1 MYFGFEDDH
10 VNAVL
15 ADVRKNDATG
25 QLATAT
31 TGGLVDIFFSETFSN
46 NFIVADSLLKRFRY
60 KLVVT
65 APEPKKIASPTIA
78 NIQVLVFPSIFYWVI

>member
-15 ADVRKNDATG
+15 ADVKKNDATG

-31 TGGLVDIFFSETFSN
+31 TGGLVDILRTMFQN
-46 NFIVADSLLKRFRY
+46 Y
-60 KLVVT
+60 
-65 APEPKKIASPTIA
+65 
-78 NIQVLVFPSIFYWVI
+78 

>member
-15 ADVRKNDATG
+15 ADVKKNDATG

-31 TGGLVDIFFSETFSN
+31 TGGLVDLFVWVSFPN
-46 NFIVADSLLKRFRY
+46 NLLVADPFVNNVSDTSLWLLHVNLR
-60 KLVVT
+60 KLHL
-65 APEPKKIASPTIA
+65 
-78 NIQVLVFPSIFYWVI
+78 QL

>member
-15 ADVRKNDATG
+15 ADVKKNDATG

-31 TGGLVDIFFSETFSN
+31 TGGLVDIFFWESFSN
-46 NFIVADSLLKRFRY
+46 NLIVANSFI
-60 KLVVT
+60 KLFQ
-65 APEPKKIASPTIA
+65 
-78 NIQVLVFPSIFYWVI
+78 IQACCCCT

>member
-15 ADVRKNDATG
+15 ADVKKNDATG

-31 TGGLVDIFFSETFSN
+31 TGGLVDMFVWESFPN
-46 NFIVADSLLKRFRY
+46 NLQ
-60 KLVVT
+60 
-65 APEPKKIASPTIA
+65 
-78 NIQVLVFPSIFYWVI
+78 IQACGC